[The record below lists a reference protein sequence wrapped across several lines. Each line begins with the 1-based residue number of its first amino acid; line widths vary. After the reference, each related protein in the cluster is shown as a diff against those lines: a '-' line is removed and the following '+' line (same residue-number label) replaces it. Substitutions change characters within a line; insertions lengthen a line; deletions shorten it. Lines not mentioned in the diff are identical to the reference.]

1 MDGIERCGEVDKAGG
16 RCRLPWSNLGR
27 RLSEITGS
35 HINAQLETQFGWIA
49 FLSDTHPDISRE
61 CAHRGPLQQQLQ
73 EVYTLPL
80 LTTACLRRLNAELDA
95 FLASGLPASRPN
107 TMNRQGILL
116 CELPGHL
123 ARAHPETPS
132 DPGGADVDLIS
143 QGLLSS
149 VGPVSLR
156 CLLQLIFPDIGG
168 KIDSYRAFTVE
179 YEGPAAVDLE
189 TTMDS
194 GLSYHYDNAESGD
207 RSFDSAVT
215 MPVDEDAAGGEI
227 CFAHPDPHWIMEEPC
242 PPAALVPNQPGWA
255 LFHRGSHVH
264 GAQPLAPGYV
274 RRNLIIWLRSTSNNS
289 VLPTLPPSWD
299 TDRPPICVCEGQGPQ
314 DLNDTTIVHLN
325 KKKGNRQ
332 ICDNRRGISLLS
344 ITGKIFTRILLNRL
358 NAHLEQGLLPES
370 KCGFERHQ
378 GTITTIFAARP
389 LQEDCQEMRSH
400 LYTSVV
406 DLTKAFETVNRDCPE
421 RFTHMVHQ
429 LYDGIMARVT
439 DNESV
444 SEAFTV
450 TNGVK

>member
-1 MDGIERCGEVDKAGG
+1 MKQRRFEMDEVFS
-16 RCRLPWSNLGR
+16 L
-27 RLSEITGS
+27 
-35 HINAQLETQFGWIA
+35 LE
-49 FLSDTHPDISRE
+49 PVPE
-61 CAHRGPLQQQLQ
+61 LQ

-132 DPGGADVDLIS
+132 DPGGADFDLIS

-149 VGPVSLR
+149 VGPLSLH
-156 CLLQLIFPDIGG
+156 CFLQLIFPDIGG

-194 GLSYHYDNAESGD
+194 GLSYHYDNAELTINICLRLQKSGD

-255 LFHRGSHVH
+255 LLHRGSHVH

-274 RRNLIIWLRSTSNNS
+274 RRNLIIWLRSTSVRNS
-289 VLPTLPPSWD
+289 HSPCPRCHLRPQIVPLPYWLNGQVVEGKLPPSDQHVITSGFGDGFWLD
-299 TDRPPICVCEGQGPQ
+299 SLPSQSA
-314 DLNDTTIVHLN
+314 
-325 KKKGNRQ
+325 
-332 ICDNRRGISLLS
+332 SLL
-344 ITGKIFTRILLNRL
+344 T
-358 NAHLEQGLLPES
+358 Q
-370 KCGFERHQ
+370 
-378 GTITTIFAARP
+378 
-389 LQEDCQEMRSH
+389 
-400 LYTSVV
+400 
-406 DLTKAFETVNRDCPE
+406 
-421 RFTHMVHQ
+421 
-429 LYDGIMARVT
+429 
-439 DNESV
+439 
-444 SEAFTV
+444 
-450 TNGVK
+450 